1 MAKNKCSRMGAA
13 QLNIACLSYNY
24 NRAKNI
30 AVSSIGW
37 EGLPPEIDE
46 RALEITLYQNGAAIF
61 FRLLDD
67 TYACLGVTPEGKL
80 NPYGVPVIRRA
91 YSSWTNFTKRLDETN
106 SVIIYNNYTR
116 TGIDGECMLF
126 ANRVTNVDR
135 TIDVN
140 VNTQKTP
147 YIAKAKNQ
155 QTKLELTKILE
166 GILTNVPV
174 IGTTKKEKTE
184 LSDDL
189 QIFNLNTTSGSY
201 VGDRLNTLKRELW
214 NDWLSYL
221 GIPNIGYTK
230 RAQVNSAEMEY
241 NSGQYMAEQAC
252 RLSIRETAAKQ
263 INSMFG
269 LNITPYYRYTRIGG
283 ELRGRMDNNSQGDLR
298 EPGW

>member
-1 MAKNKCSRMGAA
+1 MAKNKCGRMGTA
-13 QLNIACLSYNY
+13 QLNMACLSYNY

-46 RALEITLYQNGAAIF
+46 RELEITLYQNGAAIF

-67 TYACLGVTPEGKL
+67 TYACLGFTPEGKL

-147 YIAKAKNQ
+147 YIAKTKNQ

-252 RLSIRETAAKQ
+252 RLSIREAAAKQ

-269 LNITPYYRYTRIGG
+269 LNITPYYRYTRVGG
-283 ELRGRMDNNSQGDLR
+283 ELRGRMDNNSQGDL
-298 EPGW
+298 

>member
-1 MAKNKCSRMGAA
+1 MAKNKLGRMGTA
-13 QLNIACLSYNY
+13 QLNMACLSYNY

-37 EGLPPEIDE
+37 ENLPHEIDE
-46 RALEITLYQNGAAIF
+46 RALELTLYQNGAAIF
-61 FRLLDD
+61 FRLLDN
-67 TYACLGVTPEGKL
+67 TFACLGVTPEGKL
-80 NPYGVPVIRRA
+80 NPYGVPVVRRA

-147 YIAKAKNQ
+147 YIVKAKNQ
-155 QTKLELTKILE
+155 QTKLELTKIIE

-174 IGTTKKEKTE
+174 IGSTKKDKTE
-184 LSDDL
+184 LTDDL
-189 QIFNLNTTSGSY
+189 QIFNLNTTAGSY

-263 INSMFG
+263 INKMFG
-269 LNITPYYRYTRIGG
+269 LNISPYYRYTRIGG
-283 ELRGRMDNNSQGDLR
+283 ELHGRIYNDGEGNL
-298 EPGW
+298 

>member
-1 MAKNKCSRMGAA
+1 MAKNKCGRMGTA
-13 QLNIACLSYNY
+13 QLNMACLSYNY

-147 YIAKAKNQ
+147 YIAKTKNQ

-252 RLSIRETAAKQ
+252 RLSIREAAAKQ

-269 LNITPYYRYTRIGG
+269 LNITPYYRYTRVGG
-283 ELRGRMDNNSQGDLR
+283 ELRGRMDNNSQGDL
-298 EPGW
+298 

>member
-13 QLNIACLSYNY
+13 QLNMACLSYNY

-147 YIAKAKNQ
+147 YIAKTKNQ

-263 INSMFG
+263 INKMFG
-269 LNITPYYRYTRIGG
+269 LNITPYYRYERMGG
-283 ELRGRMDNNSQGDLR
+283 ELRVRMDNDSQDDMR

>member
-1 MAKNKCSRMGAA
+1 MAKNKCGRMGAA
-13 QLNIACLSYNY
+13 QLNMACLSYNY

-37 EGLPPEIDE
+37 ENLPPEVDE
-46 RALEITLYQNGAAIF
+46 RALELTLYHNGAAIF
-61 FRLLDD
+61 FRLLDN
-67 TYACLGVTPEGKL
+67 TFACLGVTPEGKL
-80 NPYGVPVIRRA
+80 NPYGVPVVRRA
-91 YSSWTNFTKRLDETN
+91 FSSWTNFTKRLDESN

-166 GILTNVPV
+166 GILTNTPV

-189 QIFNLNTTSGSY
+189 EIFNLNTTSGSY

-263 INSMFG
+263 INKMFG
-269 LNITPYYRYTRIGG
+269 LNISPYYRYTRIGG
-283 ELRGRMDNNSQGDLR
+283 ELHDRIYNDGENDL
-298 EPGW
+298 

>member
-1 MAKNKCSRMGAA
+1 MAKNKCGRMGTA
-13 QLNIACLSYNY
+13 QLNMACLSYNY

-67 TYACLGVTPEGKL
+67 TYACLGVTSEGKL
-80 NPYGVPVIRRA
+80 NPYGVPVIRQA
-91 YSSWTNFTKRLDETN
+91 YSNWTNFTKRLDETN

-147 YIAKAKNQ
+147 YIAKTKNQ

-184 LSDDL
+184 LTDDL
-189 QIFNLNTTSGSY
+189 QIFNLNTTQGSY

-269 LNITPYYRYTRIGG
+269 LNITPYYRYTRVGG
-283 ELRGRMDNNSQGDLR
+283 ELRGGMDNNSQGNL
-298 EPGW
+298 